1 MRSKLMRDIY
11 TAPDIYEPYIIKFET
26 ITGELNLALAS
37 IQEMKEL
44 KRKAKKNGLWYSKQ
58 YIMKSVKT

>member
-11 TAPDIYEPYIIKFET
+11 TVPDIYEPNIIKFTT
-26 ITGELNLALAS
+26 ITGELNMALAS

-44 KRKAKKNGLWYSKQ
+44 KRKAQKNGLWYSK
-58 YIMKSVKT
+58 

>member
-11 TAPDIYEPYIIKFET
+11 TAPDIYEPNIIKFTT
-26 ITGELNLALAS
+26 ITGELNMALAS

-44 KRKAKKNGLWYSKQ
+44 KRKVQKNGLWYRK
-58 YIMKSVKT
+58 